1 MLHCL
6 TISSVLCVLPACMS
20 TLLLCL
26 ISEVTRK
33 VFVESLELELKNH
46 LSSPVFIFSNV
57 TFPRSFAQQGLYC
70 LVVGT
75 MIRLYLTICLIVN
88 NKEFK
93 ILKCG
98 DLHKLTGY
106 LLIMLVALESN
117 FWTTKSGMCWCMSL
131 SLVPKK

>member
-26 ISEVTRK
+26 ISEV
-33 VFVESLELELKNH
+33 FVESLGLELKNH

-88 NKEFK
+88 NKEEFK
-93 ILKCG
+93 NLKCG
-98 DLHKLTGY
+98 DVHKLTGY

-131 SLVPKK
+131 SLAPKK